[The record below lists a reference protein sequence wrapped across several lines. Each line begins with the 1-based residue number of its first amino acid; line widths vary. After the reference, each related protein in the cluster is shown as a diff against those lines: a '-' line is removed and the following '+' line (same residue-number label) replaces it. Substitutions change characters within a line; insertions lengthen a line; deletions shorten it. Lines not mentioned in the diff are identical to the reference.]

1 MTKGGVSEAFGL
13 KREVCP
19 LIHIHCKP
27 KSKFS
32 YLTKNQKN
40 YNFIKDHLAVC
51 GHYRQNRQNYHKKL
65 DLDKKSTSIFKKVDT
80 SKYVRRLKI
89 IIVYINYR
97 KNFTQSDIQSIS
109 KHFFGVYGTLRLPRL
124 IRNINTEKFKPFYA
138 PYCQKDPN
146 S

>member
-1 MTKGGVSEAFGL
+1 MTKAGVSETFGL

-40 YNFIKDHLAVC
+40 YNFIKVHLAVC

-65 DLDKKSTSIFKKVDT
+65 DLDKKSLPTFSKRLTLAGMLDVSSLLLFTSSTARILHSPMSKVFHST
-80 SKYVRRLKI
+80 FWRL
-89 IIVYINYR
+89 
-97 KNFTQSDIQSIS
+97 
-109 KHFFGVYGTLRLPRL
+109 
-124 IRNINTEKFKPFYA
+124 
-138 PYCQKDPN
+138 
-146 S
+146 